1 MSDEILIAVADGVA
15 TVTLN
20 RPQQRHAMN
29 AAMLRL
35 LGEGIESLDARHDV
49 RVIVFRGAGP
59 AFCSGRDLKE
69 MEARVATNDPDAGVV
84 PVLRRIEGSRHAT
97 VAVVHGDAIA
107 GGCELA
113 LHCDLRIAAETARFG
128 MPLARIGPLPGLP
141 LAPKLVER
149 LGAAHTH

>member
-1 MSDEILIAVADGVA
+1 MSDEILIAVADGIA

-20 RPQQRHAMN
+20 RPEQRNAMN

-35 LGEGIESLDARHDV
+35 MGENIDSLDARNDV

-69 MEARVATNDPDAGVV
+69 MEARVASNDPDAGVV

-97 VAVVHGDAIA
+97 IAVVHAVVVTSTWRTV
-107 GGCELA
+107 
-113 LHCDLRIAAETARFG
+113 LHIRVRKTRG
-128 MPLARIGPLPGLP
+128 
-141 LAPKLVER
+141 
-149 LGAAHTH
+149 